1 MLNKIGI
8 DDKVKVNLGEGCENV
23 IGNGE
28 VVTITQIAKMSGEVY
43 YIGEFHVKCP
53 DGGEGYD
60 TTIQFK
66 EGQYTKPTKGGK

>member
-1 MLNKIGI
+1 
-8 DDKVKVNLGEGCENV
+8 
-23 IGNGE
+23 
-28 VVTITQIAKMSGEVY
+28 MSGEVY

-66 EGQYTKPTKGGK
+66 EGQYIKQTKGVK